1 MNLLPP
7 SSAEAKHGDSRI
19 LRNVFCLT
27 LKIEAAA
34 FSETLIFTY
43 KTMQYHDQEGSNLMF
58 HHLPWKS
65 SLPCLHSWVVC
76 LQALFSVEACVHGSW
91 VVNCVHHFGYLIS
104 ARPKKSTE
112 ASGGMSVS
120 AITSPERV
128 GRTRSRV
135 AGVSQSQR
143 KLCIVVD
150 VSCQQPGL
158 NMLCM

>member
-1 MNLLPP
+1 
-7 SSAEAKHGDSRI
+7 
-19 LRNVFCLT
+19 
-27 LKIEAAA
+27 
-34 FSETLIFTY
+34 
-43 KTMQYHDQEGSNLMF
+43 MF

-65 SLPCLHSWVVC
+65 TMSCLHSWVACVQV
-76 LQALFSVEACVHGSW
+76 LLSVEACVHSTW
-91 VVNCVHHFGYLIS
+91 LANFMHHFGSLIS

-143 KLCIVVD
+143 KLCVVVD

-158 NMLCM
+158 NMLCTYNSIADSFCHSFSNVQRSFYVKSAMCINSLLSALSHS